1 MRYFL
6 TGFVF
11 LCLVIVSVA
20 GFRGGMSRR
29 PPIELFPDMDRQPKL
44 RPQTHNSLFPDQFS
58 SRLPVE
64 GTVPRSKPA
73 VLEGREIYPFE
84 DHPLNTGRVPG
95 TTNFVE
101 TIPLAVT
108 EQLLARGQQRY
119 SINCAPC
126 HGASGDGKGI
136 TSKYNM
142 LAMANFHD
150 VRLVKMPDGEIF
162 NTITYGKNLMGAYG
176 PNVAIADRWAIVA
189 YVRALQ
195 LSENARVEDVPAE
208 HRAEIAAGP
217 PIVAAPQGG
226 LPEGTGEQPGAVIP
240 PAGAGVPGVA
250 PHQPASE
257 PPPSARPRARGP
269 R

>member
-6 TGFVF
+6 IGSLL
-11 LCLVIVSVA
+11 LCLLVVSIA
-20 GFRGGMSRR
+20 GFRGGKSRR

-44 RPQTHNSLFPDQFS
+44 RPQTHNSLFADQLS

-64 GTVPRSKPA
+64 GTVPRSNPTA
-73 VLEGREIYPFE
+73 LEGREIYSFE
-84 DHPLNTGRVPG
+84 DNPLNTGRVPG

-101 TIPLAVT
+101 TIPLPVT
-108 EQLLARGQQRY
+108 EQLLTRGQQRY
-119 SINCAPC
+119 VINCAPC

-176 PNVAIADRWAIVA
+176 PNVTITDRWAIVA
-189 YVRALQ
+189 YVRALERSR
-195 LSENARVEDVPAE
+195 LASLDDVPE
-208 HRAEIAAGP
+208 
-217 PIVAAPQGG
+217 
-226 LPEGTGEQPGAVIP
+226 
-240 PAGAGVPGVA
+240 
-250 PHQPASE
+250 ASR
-257 PPPSARPRARGP
+257 STLRK
-269 R
+269 

>member
-6 TGFVF
+6 IGFLL
-11 LCLVIVSVA
+11 LCLVVVCIA
-20 GFRGGMSRR
+20 GFRGGTSRR

-44 RPQTHNSLFPDQFS
+44 RPQTHNSLFADQLS

-64 GTVPRSKPA
+64 GTVPRSKPTM
-73 VLEGREIYPFE
+73 VEDKEIYPFE
-84 DHPLNTGRVPG
+84 DNPLNTGRVPG

-101 TIPLAVT
+101 IIPLPLS

-119 SINCAPC
+119 TINCAPC

-162 NTITYGKNLMGAYG
+162 NTITYGKNLMFGYG
-176 PNVAIADRWAIVA
+176 PKVTITDRWAIVA
-189 YVRALQ
+189 YVRALERSR
-195 LSENARVEDVPAE
+195 LASLDDVPEAQ
-208 HRAEIAAGP
+208 RSS
-217 PIVAAPQGG
+217 
-226 LPEGTGEQPGAVIP
+226 L
-240 PAGAGVPGVA
+240 
-250 PHQPASE
+250 
-257 PPPSARPRARGP
+257 RK
-269 R
+269 